1 MEEKDQAVEILNGY
15 EQMEFKSQSDDEEMN
30 PGQVP
35 EGDEDAIIEPPPMDA
50 RELTLEQRLAFTDI
64 SEMEVDGE
72 DRFVWHDEVG
82 YKKLQKRLALIFV
95 IGLIPALAFYIPLRQ
110 YTDAPQF
117 ATAIFVIIF
126 GVLFGIF
133 HRRIFNNLGTYV
145 RCDGVLYRMGSA
157 NRGITRIALDN
168 EAEAPYFEK
177 DFKHSLKTDST
188 YAIVDVRR
196 IEEDKKG
203 YYVSTSVRRTRSK
216 KLADKSFFI
225 EKGYN
230 DLELLMEELRAR
242 QEAEKQVKAAAQM
255 LDKSEADAETEL
267 L

>member
-1 MEEKDQAVEILNGY
+1 MKEKDQAVEALNDY
-15 EQMEFKSQSDDEEMN
+15 EEMELKSQSDDEKMDLE
-30 PGQVP
+30 QVP
-35 EGDEDAIIEPPPMDA
+35 KGEEDAAIEPPPMDA
-50 RELTLEQRLAFTDI
+50 EELTLEQRLAFTDI
-64 SEMEVDGE
+64 DKMDVDGA

-82 YKKLQKRLALIFV
+82 YKKLQKRLAIIFV
-95 IGLIPALAFYIPLRQ
+95 IGLVPALAFYIPLRQ

-126 GVLFGIF
+126 GILFGIF
-133 HRRIFNNLGTYV
+133 HRRIFNNVASYV
-145 RCDGVLYRMGSA
+145 RCDGILYRMGSA
-157 NRGITRIALDN
+157 NRGITRLSLDN
-168 EAEAPYFEK
+168 EADAPYFEK

-203 YYVSTSVRRTRSK
+203 YYVSASVRKTRSK

-230 DLELLMEELRAR
+230 DMELLMEELRAR
-242 QEAEKQVKAAAQM
+242 QESEKQVKAAAEM
-255 LDKSEADAETEL
+255 LEESRA
-267 L
+267 